1 MSDREKTI
9 VELTKHYLRYLK
21 LERGYSPNTVEA
33 YKHDLEWLLG
43 YLEQEGLD
51 PLSVKLEDLEHFA
64 AMLSDHGISAKSQA
78 RILSGVRSFYRYLV
92 LDGYLD
98 VDPTELLESP
108 HLPQHLPEYLSTEEV
123 DALENSIDLTSNE
136 GHRNRAIIEVFFS
149 CGLRVSELTNLK
161 LSDLFLSQGFI
172 RVNGKGG
179 KQRLVPISERAIHE
193 LELWFDDRR
202 QMEIKPGEE
211 DYVFLNRRGHHL
223 TRTMILIM
231 VKRQAELRVSRR
243 RSRRTH
249 SATPLRRLCSRAE
262 PICASSRSCSG
273 MLTSAQR
280 RSIPTWTT
288 SRCGRKSSCIIPET
302 SSMRQRTAENFH
314 FQTEYADAFQYYF
327 LTLQPKAKRQIH
339 ENQSAF
345 FRDMGANARCRRR
358 LPSGGALWK
367 SVLQE

>member
-1 MSDREKTI
+1 M
-9 VELTKHYLRYLK
+9 ELTKHYLRYLK

-33 YKHDLEWLLG
+33 YKHDLDWLLG
-43 YLEQEGLD
+43 YLEQEGVD

-161 LSDLFLSQGFI
+161 LSDLFLPQGFI

-202 QMEIKPGEE
+202 QMKIKPGEE

-231 VKRQAELRVSRR
+231 VKRQAEAAGIKKTISPHTLR
-243 RSRRTH
+243 H
-249 SATPLRRLCSRAE
+249 SFATALL
-262 PICASSRSCSG
+262 
-273 MLTSAQR
+273 
-280 RSIPTWTT
+280 
-288 SRCGRKSSCIIPET
+288 K
-302 SSMRQRTAENFH
+302 
-314 FQTEYADAFQYYF
+314 
-327 LTLQPKAKRQIH
+327 
-339 ENQSAF
+339 
-345 FRDMGANARCRRR
+345 
-358 LPSGGALWK
+358 GGADLRII
-367 SVLQE
+367 QELLGHADLGTTEIYTHMDDESLRQEILLHHPRNIKRETDNG

>member
-1 MSDREKTI
+1 MV
-9 VELTKHYLRYLK
+9 VELIKHYLRYLK
-21 LERGYSPNTVEA
+21 LERGYSPNTIEA
-33 YKHDLEWLLG
+33 YKHDLDWLLG
-43 YLEQEGLD
+43 YLEQEGVD

-161 LSDLFLSQGFI
+161 LSDLFLPQGFI

-202 QMEIKPGEE
+202 QMKIKPGEE

-231 VKRQAELRVSRR
+231 VKRQAEAAGIKKTISPHTLR
-243 RSRRTH
+243 H
-249 SATPLRRLCSRAE
+249 SFATALL
-262 PICASSRSCSG
+262 
-273 MLTSAQR
+273 
-280 RSIPTWTT
+280 
-288 SRCGRKSSCIIPET
+288 K
-302 SSMRQRTAENFH
+302 
-314 FQTEYADAFQYYF
+314 
-327 LTLQPKAKRQIH
+327 
-339 ENQSAF
+339 
-345 FRDMGANARCRRR
+345 
-358 LPSGGALWK
+358 GGADLRII
-367 SVLQE
+367 QELLGHADLGTTEIYTHMDDESLRQEILLHHPRNIKRETDNG

>member
-1 MSDREKTI
+1 M
-9 VELTKHYLRYLK
+9 ELTKHYLRYLK

-33 YKHDLEWLLG
+33 YKHDLDWLLG
-43 YLEQEGLD
+43 YLEQEEVD

-161 LSDLFLSQGFI
+161 LSDLFLPQGFI

-202 QMEIKPGEE
+202 QMKIKPGEE

-231 VKRQAELRVSRR
+231 VKRQAEAAGIKKTISPHTLR
-243 RSRRTH
+243 H
-249 SATPLRRLCSRAE
+249 SFATALL
-262 PICASSRSCSG
+262 
-273 MLTSAQR
+273 
-280 RSIPTWTT
+280 
-288 SRCGRKSSCIIPET
+288 K
-302 SSMRQRTAENFH
+302 
-314 FQTEYADAFQYYF
+314 
-327 LTLQPKAKRQIH
+327 
-339 ENQSAF
+339 
-345 FRDMGANARCRRR
+345 
-358 LPSGGALWK
+358 GGADLRII
-367 SVLQE
+367 QELLGHADLGTTEIYTHMDDESLRQEILLHHPRNIKRETDNG

>member
-43 YLEQEGLD
+43 YLEQEGVD

-161 LSDLFLSQGFI
+161 LSDLFLTQGFI

-202 QMEIKPGEE
+202 QMNIKPGEE

-231 VKRQAELRVSRR
+231 VKRQAEAAGIKKTISPHTLR
-243 RSRRTH
+243 H
-249 SATPLRRLCSRAE
+249 SFATALL
-262 PICASSRSCSG
+262 
-273 MLTSAQR
+273 
-280 RSIPTWTT
+280 
-288 SRCGRKSSCIIPET
+288 K
-302 SSMRQRTAENFH
+302 
-314 FQTEYADAFQYYF
+314 
-327 LTLQPKAKRQIH
+327 
-339 ENQSAF
+339 
-345 FRDMGANARCRRR
+345 
-358 LPSGGALWK
+358 GGADLRII
-367 SVLQE
+367 QELLGHADLGTTEIYTHMDDESLRQEILLHHPRNIKHEEDND

>member
-1 MSDREKTI
+1 M
-9 VELTKHYLRYLK
+9 ELTKHYLRYLK

-33 YKHDLEWLLG
+33 YKHDLDWLLG
-43 YLEQEGLD
+43 YLSQEGVD

-161 LSDLFLSQGFI
+161 LSDLFLTQGFI

-202 QMEIKPGEE
+202 QMKIKPGEE

-231 VKRQAELRVSRR
+231 VKRQAEAAGIKKTISPHTFR
-243 RSRRTH
+243 H
-249 SATPLRRLCSRAE
+249 SFATALL
-262 PICASSRSCSG
+262 
-273 MLTSAQR
+273 
-280 RSIPTWTT
+280 
-288 SRCGRKSSCIIPET
+288 K
-302 SSMRQRTAENFH
+302 
-314 FQTEYADAFQYYF
+314 
-327 LTLQPKAKRQIH
+327 
-339 ENQSAF
+339 
-345 FRDMGANARCRRR
+345 
-358 LPSGGALWK
+358 GGADLRII
-367 SVLQE
+367 QELLGHADLGTTEIYTHMDDESLRQEILLHHPRNIKRETDNG

>member
-1 MSDREKTI
+1 M
-9 VELTKHYLRYLK
+9 ELTKHYLRYLK

-43 YLEQEGLD
+43 YLSQEGVD

-161 LSDLFLSQGFI
+161 LSDLFLTQGFI

-202 QMEIKPGEE
+202 QMKIKPGEE

-231 VKRQAELRVSRR
+231 VKRQAEAAGIKKTISPHTLR
-243 RSRRTH
+243 H
-249 SATPLRRLCSRAE
+249 SFATALL
-262 PICASSRSCSG
+262 
-273 MLTSAQR
+273 
-280 RSIPTWTT
+280 
-288 SRCGRKSSCIIPET
+288 K
-302 SSMRQRTAENFH
+302 
-314 FQTEYADAFQYYF
+314 
-327 LTLQPKAKRQIH
+327 
-339 ENQSAF
+339 
-345 FRDMGANARCRRR
+345 
-358 LPSGGALWK
+358 GGADLRII
-367 SVLQE
+367 QELLGHADLGTTEIYTHMDDESLRQEILLHHPRNIKRETDNG

>member
-43 YLEQEGLD
+43 YLEQEGVD

-161 LSDLFLSQGFI
+161 LSDLFLTQGFI

-202 QMEIKPGEE
+202 QMNIKPGEE

-231 VKRQAELRVSRR
+231 VKRQAEAAGIKKTISPHTLR
-243 RSRRTH
+243 H
-249 SATPLRRLCSRAE
+249 SFATALL
-262 PICASSRSCSG
+262 
-273 MLTSAQR
+273 
-280 RSIPTWTT
+280 
-288 SRCGRKSSCIIPET
+288 K
-302 SSMRQRTAENFH
+302 
-314 FQTEYADAFQYYF
+314 
-327 LTLQPKAKRQIH
+327 
-339 ENQSAF
+339 
-345 FRDMGANARCRRR
+345 
-358 LPSGGALWK
+358 GGADLRII
-367 SVLQE
+367 QELLGHADLGTTEIYTHMDDESLRQEILLHHPRNIKHEGDND

>member
-1 MSDREKTI
+1 MEI
-9 VELTKHYLRYLK
+9 TKHYLRYLK

-202 QMEIKPGEE
+202 QMKIKPGEE

-231 VKRQAELRVSRR
+231 VKRQAEAAGIKKTISPHTLR
-243 RSRRTH
+243 H
-249 SATPLRRLCSRAE
+249 SFATALL
-262 PICASSRSCSG
+262 
-273 MLTSAQR
+273 
-280 RSIPTWTT
+280 
-288 SRCGRKSSCIIPET
+288 K
-302 SSMRQRTAENFH
+302 
-314 FQTEYADAFQYYF
+314 
-327 LTLQPKAKRQIH
+327 
-339 ENQSAF
+339 
-345 FRDMGANARCRRR
+345 
-358 LPSGGALWK
+358 GGADLRII
-367 SVLQE
+367 QELLGHADLGTTEIYTHMDDESLRQEILLHHPRNIRHEAEKG

>member
-1 MSDREKTI
+1 M
-9 VELTKHYLRYLK
+9 ELTKHYLRYLK

-33 YKHDLEWLLG
+33 YKHDLDWLLG
-43 YLEQEGLD
+43 YLAQEGVD

-161 LSDLFLSQGFI
+161 LSDLFLPQGFI

-202 QMEIKPGEE
+202 QMDIKPGEE

-231 VKRQAELRVSRR
+231 VKRQAEAAGIKKTISPHTLR
-243 RSRRTH
+243 H
-249 SATPLRRLCSRAE
+249 SFATALL
-262 PICASSRSCSG
+262 
-273 MLTSAQR
+273 
-280 RSIPTWTT
+280 
-288 SRCGRKSSCIIPET
+288 K
-302 SSMRQRTAENFH
+302 
-314 FQTEYADAFQYYF
+314 
-327 LTLQPKAKRQIH
+327 
-339 ENQSAF
+339 
-345 FRDMGANARCRRR
+345 
-358 LPSGGALWK
+358 GGADLRII
-367 SVLQE
+367 QELLGHADLGTTEIYTHMDDESLRQEILLHHPRNIKRETDNG

>member
-1 MSDREKTI
+1 M
-9 VELTKHYLRYLK
+9 ELTKHYLRYLK

-43 YLEQEGLD
+43 YLEQEGVD

-161 LSDLFLSQGFI
+161 LSDLFLTQGFI

-202 QMEIKPGEE
+202 QMNIKPGEE

-231 VKRQAELRVSRR
+231 VKRQAEAAGIKKTISPHTLR
-243 RSRRTH
+243 H
-249 SATPLRRLCSRAE
+249 SFATALL
-262 PICASSRSCSG
+262 
-273 MLTSAQR
+273 
-280 RSIPTWTT
+280 
-288 SRCGRKSSCIIPET
+288 K
-302 SSMRQRTAENFH
+302 
-314 FQTEYADAFQYYF
+314 
-327 LTLQPKAKRQIH
+327 
-339 ENQSAF
+339 
-345 FRDMGANARCRRR
+345 
-358 LPSGGALWK
+358 GGADLRII
-367 SVLQE
+367 QELLGHADLGTTEIYTHMDDESLRQEILLHHPRNIKRETDNG